1 MVTPLGKAIEFFRDF
16 GLFDVVLPFLLV
28 FTIVFGVLEKTK
40 ILGVE
45 GKEHYPRK
53 NLNAMISFV
62 IGLIVVATANVVQ
75 TINKA
80 LPNVILF
87 LIAILSF
94 LVLTG
99 IFQKDN
105 EDKSFKELHPY
116 WYGTFIAF
124 AFIAILGIF
133 FNAIEASDGRTWFEV
148 IWDWIIT
155 EFDTAVFGSIIIL
168 IIVVFAIY
176 YLSKRSGE
184 EGKKGG

>member
-45 GKEHYPRK
+45 GKERYPRK

-62 IGLIVVATANVVQ
+62 IGLLVVATANVVE

-87 LIAILSF
+87 LLAILSF
-94 LVLTG
+94 LVLVG
-99 IFQKDN
+99 IFQKD
-105 EDKSFKELHPY
+105 EEKSFKELHPY
-116 WYGTFIAF
+116 WYGVFVAL

-133 FNAIEASDGRTWFEV
+133 FNAIEAGDGRTWFEV
-148 IWDWIIT
+148 IWDWITT

-168 IIVVFAIY
+168 IIVVFTIY
-176 YLSKRSGE
+176 YLSSRPSE
-184 EGKKGG
+184 EKKG